1 MGYKGCFPR
10 AGTRGGLG
18 LPPNGLGEYGKIVN
32 MISPFTILSKDAHS
46 RARTGV
52 LYTRHGAV
60 HTPVFMPVATQA
72 CVKALT
78 DDDLRQAGA
87 ECLLSNTYHLYLRP
101 STKLLEKMGGLHRFM
116 HWDRSILTD
125 SGGFQV
131 YSLPKFRKIKEEGV
145 TFQSHHDGSKH
156 LFTPENVI
164 DFESEIGSDIW
175 TMLDVCIHAK
185 DPSKHDAR
193 EALNLTKRWAER
205 AAKAYLQKVPEQH
218 IAPNGGGT
226 FSVGNSLLFGIIQG
240 AIFPDLRKEAAQHM
254 ASLPTH
260 GYCIGGLSLGE
271 TLQQMNES
279 VSAVTENLPEAKPRY
294 FMGLGTPV
302 EMLNAIERGVDM
314 FDCVWPT
321 RVARNGLAMTSEG
334 RINIKNAEFRLQDV
348 PLDPTCD
355 CLTCRTYS
363 RAYLCHLYRSG
374 ELTSHRLLSI
384 HNIRFLIRLMERARK
399 AITDGT
405 FLTFK
410 EEVISN
416 YLGK

>member
-1 MGYKGCFPR
+1 
-10 AGTRGGLG
+10 
-18 LPPNGLGEYGKIVN
+18 
-32 MISPFTILSKDAHS
+32 MISPFKILAKDPHCK
-46 RARTGV
+46 ARTGV
-52 LYTRHGAV
+52 LYTKHGAV

-78 DDDLRQAGA
+78 DEDLKNAGA

-101 STKLLEKMGGLHRFM
+101 TTKILKQMGGLHKFM
-116 HWDRSILTD
+116 HWGGSILTD

-164 DFESEIGSDIW
+164 QFESEIGSDIW

-185 DPSKHDAR
+185 NPSKHEAR
-193 EALNLTKRWAER
+193 EALNITKRWAER
-205 AAKAYLQKVPEQH
+205 AAKAYQQTVPEQH
-218 IAPNGGGT
+218 ITQNEDGSFT
-226 FSVGNSLLFGIIQG
+226 VGNSLLFGIIQG
-240 AIFPDLRKEAAQHM
+240 AIFPDLRKEAALHM

-271 TLQQMNES
+271 TLEQMNES
-279 VSAVTENLPEAKPRY
+279 VLAVTDNLPAGKPRY

-302 EMLNAIERGVDM
+302 EILNSIERGVDM

-321 RVARNGLAMTSEG
+321 RVARNGMVMTSTG
-334 RINIKNAEFRLQDV
+334 RVNIKNAEYRTQDI
-348 PLDPTCD
+348 PLDAECD
-355 CLTCRTYS
+355 CYTCRRYS
-363 RAYLCHLYRSG
+363 RAYLCHLFRSA

-384 HNIRFLIRLMERARK
+384 HNIRFLIRLAERARE
-399 AITDGT
+399 AIKNGT
-405 FLTFK
+405 FMQLK
-410 EEVISN
+410 EEIIRKYQGN
-416 YLGK
+416 

>member
-1 MGYKGCFPR
+1 MD
-10 AGTRGGLG
+10 A
-18 LPPNGLGEYGKIVN
+18 
-32 MISPFTILSKDAHS
+32 PFQILSKDTHCQ
-46 RARTGV
+46 ARTGV
-52 LYTRHGAV
+52 LYTKHGAV

-78 DDDLRQAGA
+78 DEDLKNAGA

-101 STKLLEKMGGLHRFM
+101 TTKLLQQMGGLHQFM
-116 HWDRSILTD
+116 HWNGSILTD

-164 DFESEIGSDIW
+164 QFESEIGSDIW

-193 EALNLTKRWAER
+193 EALNITKRWAER
-205 AAKAYLQKVPEQH
+205 AARAYEQIVPTQA
-218 IAPNGGGT
+218 ISKNADGSFT
-226 FSVGNSLLFGIIQG
+226 VGNSLLFGIIQG
-240 AIFPDLRKEAAQHM
+240 AIFPDLRQEAALHM
-254 ASLPTH
+254 AGLPTH

-271 TLQQMNES
+271 TLEQMKAS
-279 VSAVTENLPEAKPRY
+279 VSAVTENLPETKPRY

-321 RVARNGLAMTSEG
+321 RVARNGMVMTSTG
-334 RINIKNAEFRLQDV
+334 RVNIKNAEYRTQDI
-348 PLDPTCD
+348 PLDTQCD
-355 CLTCRTYS
+355 CFTCRNYS
-363 RAYLCHLYRSG
+363 RAYLCHLFRAQ

-384 HNIRFLIRLMERARK
+384 HNIRFLIHLMERARQ
-399 AITDGT
+399 AIAAGT
-405 FLTFK
+405 FVSFK
-410 EEVISN
+410 EDVIN
-416 YLGK
+416 QYLGK

>member
-1 MGYKGCFPR
+1 
-10 AGTRGGLG
+10 
-18 LPPNGLGEYGKIVN
+18 
-32 MISPFTILSKDAHS
+32 MISPFTVLAKDPKS
-46 RARTGV
+46 RARTGI
-52 LYTRHGAV
+52 LYTQHGAV
-60 HTPVFMPVATQA
+60 QTPVFMPVATQA

-78 DDDLRQAGA
+78 DEDLKNAGA

-101 STKLLEKMGGLHRFM
+101 TTQLLRQMGGLHKFM
-116 HWDRSILTD
+116 HWNGSILTD

-164 DFESEIGSDIW
+164 QFESEIGSDIW

-205 AAKAYLQKVPEQH
+205 AAKAYQQTVAQQH
-218 IAPNGGGT
+218 ITHREDGS
-226 FSVGNSLLFGIIQG
+226 FQVENSLLFGIIQG
-240 AIFPDLRKEAAQHM
+240 AIFPDLRKEAARHM

-271 TLQQMNES
+271 TLEQMNEA
-279 VSAVTENLPEAKPRY
+279 VLAVTENLPEEKPRY

-321 RVARNGLAMTSEG
+321 RVARNGLAMTSTG
-334 RINIKNAEFRLQDV
+334 RLNIKNTQYRLQDI
-348 PLDPTCD
+348 PLDDQCD
-355 CLTCRTYS
+355 CFTCRRYS
-363 RAYLCHLYRSG
+363 RAYLCHLYRAA

-384 HNIRFLIRLMERARK
+384 HNIRFLIRLMEQARA
-399 AITDGT
+399 AITSGT
-405 FLTFK
+405 FVSFK
-410 EEVISN
+410 EDTIRR
-416 YLGK
+416 YLQQ

>member
-1 MGYKGCFPR
+1 
-10 AGTRGGLG
+10 
-18 LPPNGLGEYGKIVN
+18 
-32 MISPFTILSKDAHS
+32 MISPFIITSKDPHS
-46 RARTGV
+46 KARTGL
-52 LYTRHGAV
+52 LYTRHGVV

-78 DDDLRQAGA
+78 DEDLKNAGA

-101 STKLLEKMGGLHRFM
+101 TTKILQQMGGIHPFM
-116 HWDRSILTD
+116 HWGGSVLTD

-164 DFESEIGSDIW
+164 EFESEIGSDIW

-193 EALNLTKRWAER
+193 EALNITKRWAER
-205 AAKAYLQKVPEQH
+205 AAKAYQKTVPGQRIFKQADGSFKVE
-218 IAPNGGGT
+218 
-226 FSVGNSLLFGIIQG
+226 NSLHFGIIQG
-240 AIFPDLRKEAAQHM
+240 AIFPDLRKEAALHM

-271 TLQQMNES
+271 TLEQMNES
-279 VSAVTENLPEAKPRY
+279 VLAVTENLPEEKPRY

-302 EMLNAIERGVDM
+302 EMLNAMERGVDM

-321 RVARNGLAMTSEG
+321 RVARNGMAMTSTG
-334 RINIKNAEFRLQDV
+334 RVNIKNAEYRTQDI
-348 PLDPTCD
+348 PLDPECD
-355 CLTCRTYS
+355 CYTCRRYS
-363 RAYLCHLYRSG
+363 RAYLCHLYRSA
-374 ELTSHRLLSI
+374 ELTSHRLMSI
-384 HNIRFLIRLMERARK
+384 HNIRFLIRLTERARE
-399 AITDGT
+399 AIKNGT
-405 FLTFK
+405 FVQLK
-410 EEVISN
+410 EELVEKYKNI
-416 YLGK
+416 

>member
-1 MGYKGCFPR
+1 
-10 AGTRGGLG
+10 
-18 LPPNGLGEYGKIVN
+18 
-32 MISPFTILSKDAHS
+32 MISPFTVLAKDTHSK
-46 RARTGV
+46 ARTGR
-52 LYTRHGAV
+52 LYTQHGV
-60 HTPVFMPVATQA
+60 IQTPVFMPVATQA

-78 DDDLRQAGA
+78 DEDLKNAGA

-101 STKLLEKMGGLHRFM
+101 TTKLLQQMGGLHKFM
-116 HWDRSILTD
+116 HWDGSILTD

-164 DFESEIGSDIW
+164 QFESEIGSDIW

-205 AAKAYLQKVPEQH
+205 AAKAYQQTVAQQLITPKEDGSFQVK
-218 IAPNGGGT
+218 
-226 FSVGNSLLFGIIQG
+226 NSLLFGIIQG
-240 AIFPDLRKEAAQHM
+240 AIFPDLRKEAALHM

-271 TLQQMNES
+271 TLEQMNVS
-279 VSAVTENLPEAKPRY
+279 VSAVTENLPEGKPRY

-321 RVARNGLAMTSEG
+321 RVARNGLAMTGTG
-334 RINIKNAEFRLQDV
+334 RINIKNAQYRSEDI
-348 PLDPTCD
+348 PLDDQCD
-355 CLTCRTYS
+355 CFTCRHYS
-363 RAYLCHLYRSG
+363 RAYLCHLYRAA

-384 HNIRFLIRLMERARK
+384 HNIRFLIRLMEKARAS
-399 AITDGT
+399 ITNGT
-405 FLTFK
+405 FLSFK
-410 EEVISN
+410 EDTIRQ
-416 YLGK
+416 YLQQ

>member
-1 MGYKGCFPR
+1 M
-10 AGTRGGLG
+10 T
-18 LPPNGLGEYGKIVN
+18 
-32 MISPFTILSKDAHS
+32 SPFKIRTKDS
-46 RARTGV
+46 SCKARTGV
-52 LYTRHGAV
+52 LYTKHGAV

-78 DDDLRQAGA
+78 DEDLKNAGA

-101 STKLLEKMGGLHRFM
+101 TTKILQQMGGIHKFM
-116 HWDRSILTD
+116 HWGGSVLTD

-131 YSLPKFRKIKEEGV
+131 YSLSKFRKINDEGV

-164 DFESEIGSDIW
+164 QFESEIGSDIW

-193 EALNLTKRWAER
+193 EALNITKRWAER
-205 AAKAYLQKVPEQH
+205 AAKAYEKTVPVEQ
-218 IAPNGGGT
+218 ISAQADGS

-240 AIFPDLRKEAAQHM
+240 SIFPDLRKEAALHM

-260 GYCIGGLSLGE
+260 GYCLGGLSLGE
-271 TLQQMNES
+271 TLAQMNEA
-279 VSAVTENLPEAKPRY
+279 VLAVTENLPEEKPRY

-321 RVARNGLAMTSEG
+321 RVARNGMAMTSTG
-334 RINIKNAEFRLQDV
+334 RVNIKNAEYRTQDI
-348 PLDPTCD
+348 PLDPECD
-355 CLTCRTYS
+355 CYTCRRYS
-363 RAYLCHLYRSG
+363 RAYLCHLYRSA
-374 ELTSHRLLSI
+374 ELTSHRLMSI
-384 HNIRFLIRLMERARK
+384 HNIRFLIRLMERARA
-399 AITDGT
+399 AIASGT
-405 FLTFK
+405 FLSFK
-410 EEVISN
+410 EEVINKYQSF
-416 YLGK
+416 K

>member
-1 MGYKGCFPR
+1 MQ
-10 AGTRGGLG
+10 A
-18 LPPNGLGEYGKIVN
+18 
-32 MISPFTILSKDAHS
+32 PFHILSKDKNS

-78 DDDLRQAGA
+78 DEDLKNAGA

-101 STKLLEKMGGLHRFM
+101 TTKLLKQMGGLHKFM
-116 HWDRSILTD
+116 HWGGSILTD

-131 YSLPKFRKIKEEGV
+131 YSLPKFRKIREEGV

-164 DFESEIGSDIW
+164 GFESEIGSDIW

-185 DPSKHDAR
+185 DPTKHDAR
-193 EALNLTKRWAER
+193 EALNITKRWAER
-205 AAKAYLQKVPEQH
+205 AARAYEQTVPTQQ
-218 IAPNGGGT
+218 IVQNTDGSFT
-226 FSVGNSLLFGIIQG
+226 VGNSLLFGIIQG
-240 AIFPDLRKEAAQHM
+240 AIFPDLRKEAALHM

-271 TLQQMNES
+271 TLEQMNES
-279 VSAVTENLPEAKPRY
+279 VSAVTEHLPEGKPRY

-302 EMLNAIERGVDM
+302 EMLNALERGVDM

-321 RVARNGLAMTSEG
+321 RVARNGMVMTSTG
-334 RINIKNAEFRLQDV
+334 RVNIKNAEYRTQDI
-348 PLDPTCD
+348 PLDSQCD
-355 CLTCRTYS
+355 CFTCRNYS
-363 RAYLCHLYRSG
+363 RAYLCHLFRAQ

-384 HNIRFLIRLMERARK
+384 HNIRFLIHLMERARA
-399 AITDGT
+399 AIAQGT
-405 FLTFK
+405 FVSFK
-410 EEVISN
+410 EDVIN
-416 YLGK
+416 QYLGK

>member
-1 MGYKGCFPR
+1 MD
-10 AGTRGGLG
+10 A
-18 LPPNGLGEYGKIVN
+18 
-32 MISPFTILSKDAHS
+32 PFQILAKDNNS
-46 RARTGV
+46 RARPGI
-52 LYTRHGAV
+52 LYTKHGAV

-78 DDDLRQAGA
+78 DEDLKNAGA

-101 STKLLEKMGGLHRFM
+101 TTKLLQHMGGLHKFM
-116 HWDRSILTD
+116 HWNGSILTD

-164 DFESEIGSDIW
+164 GFESEIGSDIW

-193 EALNLTKRWAER
+193 EALNITKRWAER
-205 AAKAYLQKVPEQH
+205 AARAYKNTVPVQNIMQH
-218 IAPNGGGT
+218 ADGSFT
-226 FSVGNSLLFGIIQG
+226 VGNSLLFGIIQG
-240 AIFPDLRKEAAQHM
+240 AIFPDLRKEAALHM

-271 TLQQMNES
+271 TLEQMKES
-279 VSAVTENLPEAKPRY
+279 VSAVTENLPEGKPRY

-302 EMLNAIERGVDM
+302 EMLNAVERGVDM

-321 RVARNGLAMTSEG
+321 RVARNGMVMTSTG
-334 RINIKNAEFRLQDV
+334 RVNIKNTEYRTQDI
-348 PLDPTCD
+348 PLDAQCD
-355 CLTCRTYS
+355 CFTCRNYS
-363 RAYLCHLYRSG
+363 RAYLCHLFRAQ

-384 HNIRFLIRLMERARK
+384 HNIRFLIHLMERARQ
-399 AITDGT
+399 AIATNT
-405 FLTFK
+405 FVSFK
-410 EEVISN
+410 EDVIN
-416 YLGK
+416 QYLGK

>member
-1 MGYKGCFPR
+1 
-10 AGTRGGLG
+10 
-18 LPPNGLGEYGKIVN
+18 
-32 MISPFTILSKDAHS
+32 MISPFTVLAKDSHS
-46 RARTGV
+46 HARTGR
-52 LYTRHGAV
+52 LYTKHGV
-60 HTPVFMPVATQA
+60 VQTPVFMPVATQA

-78 DDDLRQAGA
+78 DEDLKNAGA

-101 STKLLEKMGGLHRFM
+101 TTKLLQQMGGLHKFM
-116 HWDRSILTD
+116 HWNGSILTD

-164 DFESEIGSDIW
+164 QFEREIGSDIW

-205 AAKAYLQKVPEQH
+205 AAKAYQQTVTQQLITPKEEG
-218 IAPNGGGT
+218 A
-226 FSVGNSLLFGIIQG
+226 FEVGNSLLFGIIQG
-240 AIFPDLRKEAAQHM
+240 AIFPDLRKEAALHM

-271 TLQQMNES
+271 TLEQMNEA
-279 VSAVTENLPEAKPRY
+279 VLAVTENLPEEKPRY

-321 RVARNGLAMTSEG
+321 RVARNGLAMTSTG
-334 RINIKNAEFRLQDV
+334 RINIKNAQYRLEDI
-348 PLDPTCD
+348 PLDNQCD
-355 CLTCRTYS
+355 CFTCRHYS
-363 RAYLCHLYRSG
+363 RAYLCHLYRAA

-384 HNIRFLIRLMERARK
+384 HNIRFLIRLMERARA
-399 AITDGT
+399 AITNGT
-405 FLTFK
+405 FVSFK
-410 EEVISN
+410 EDTIRQ
-416 YLGK
+416 YLQQ

>member
-1 MGYKGCFPR
+1 
-10 AGTRGGLG
+10 
-18 LPPNGLGEYGKIVN
+18 
-32 MISPFTILSKDAHS
+32 MISPFVITSKDPHS
-46 RARTGV
+46 KARTGL
-52 LYTRHGAV
+52 LYTRHGVV

-78 DDDLRQAGA
+78 DEDLKNAGA

-101 STKLLEKMGGLHRFM
+101 TTKILQQMGGIHKFM
-116 HWDRSILTD
+116 HWGGSVLTD

-164 DFESEIGSDIW
+164 QFESEIGSDIW

-193 EALNLTKRWAER
+193 EALNITKRWAER
-205 AAKAYLQKVPEQH
+205 AAKAYEKIVPEQH
-218 IAPNGGGT
+218 IFKQEDGS
-226 FSVGNSLLFGIIQG
+226 FKVENSLLFGIIQG
-240 AIFPDLRKEAAQHM
+240 AIFPDLRKEAALHM

-271 TLQQMNES
+271 TLEQMNES
-279 VSAVTENLPEAKPRY
+279 VLAVTENLPEEKPRY

-302 EMLNAIERGVDM
+302 EMLNAMERGVDM

-321 RVARNGLAMTSEG
+321 RVARNGMAMTSTG
-334 RINIKNAEFRLQDV
+334 RVNIKNAEYRTQDI
-348 PLDPTCD
+348 PLDPECD
-355 CLTCRTYS
+355 CYTCRRYS
-363 RAYLCHLYRSG
+363 RAYLCHLYRSA
-374 ELTSHRLLSI
+374 ELTSHRLMSI
-384 HNIRFLIRLMERARK
+384 HNIRFLIRLTERARE
-399 AITDGT
+399 AIKNGT
-405 FLTFK
+405 FVQLK
-410 EEVISN
+410 EELVEKYKNI
-416 YLGK
+416 

>member
-1 MGYKGCFPR
+1 
-10 AGTRGGLG
+10 
-18 LPPNGLGEYGKIVN
+18 
-32 MISPFTILSKDAHS
+32 MISPFKILAKDAS
-46 RARTGV
+46 CKARTGI

-78 DDDLRQAGA
+78 DEDLKNAGA

-101 STKLLEKMGGLHRFM
+101 TTPILQQMGGIHKFM
-116 HWDRSILTD
+116 HWDGSVLTD

-131 YSLPKFRKIKEEGV
+131 YSLSKFRRIKEEGV

-164 DFESEIGSDIW
+164 QFESEIGSDIW

-185 DPSKHDAR
+185 DPAKHDAR

-205 AAKAYLQKVPEQH
+205 AARAYEKTVPVQQ
-218 IAPNGGGT
+218 IARQTDGSFTVN
-226 FSVGNSLLFGIIQG
+226 NSLLFGIIQG
-240 AIFPDLRKEAAQHM
+240 SIFQDLRKEAALHM

-260 GYCIGGLSLGE
+260 GYCLGGLSLGE
-271 TLQQMNES
+271 TLEQMNQA
-279 VSAVTENLPEAKPRY
+279 VLAVTENLPEGKPRY

-321 RVARNGLAMTSEG
+321 RVARNGMAMTSTG
-334 RINIKNAEFRLQDV
+334 RVNIKNAEYRTQDI
-348 PLDPTCD
+348 PLDPECD
-355 CLTCRTYS
+355 CYTCRRYS
-363 RAYLCHLYRSG
+363 RAYLCHLYRSA
-374 ELTSHRLLSI
+374 ELTSHRLMSI
-384 HNIRFLIRLMERARK
+384 HNIRFLIRLMERART
-399 AITDGT
+399 AIAEGI
-405 FLTFK
+405 FLSFK
-410 EEVISN
+410 DEVIRKYQSF
-416 YLGK
+416 K

>member
-1 MGYKGCFPR
+1 
-10 AGTRGGLG
+10 
-18 LPPNGLGEYGKIVN
+18 
-32 MISPFTILSKDAHS
+32 MISPFTVLAKDSHS
-46 RARTGV
+46 LARTGR
-52 LYTRHGAV
+52 LYTKHGV
-60 HTPVFMPVATQA
+60 VQTPVFMPVATQA

-78 DDDLRQAGA
+78 DEDLKNVGA

-101 STKLLEKMGGLHRFM
+101 TTKLLQQMGGLHKFM
-116 HWDRSILTD
+116 HWDGSILTD

-164 DFESEIGSDIW
+164 QFESEIGSDIW

-205 AAKAYLQKVPEQH
+205 AAKAYQQVVTQQLITPTKEGAFQVD
-218 IAPNGGGT
+218 
-226 FSVGNSLLFGIIQG
+226 NSLLFGIIQG
-240 AIFPDLRKEAAQHM
+240 AIFPDLRKEAALHM

-271 TLQQMNES
+271 TLEQMNDA
-279 VSAVTENLPEAKPRY
+279 VLAVTENLPEGKPRY

-321 RVARNGLAMTSEG
+321 RVARNGLAMTSTG
-334 RINIKNAEFRLQDV
+334 RINIKNTQYRLQDI
-348 PLDPTCD
+348 PLDDQCD
-355 CLTCRTYS
+355 CFTCRRYS
-363 RAYLCHLYRSG
+363 RAYLCHLYRAA

-384 HNIRFLIRLMERARK
+384 HNIRFLIRLMERARA
-399 AITDGT
+399 AITNGT
-405 FLTFK
+405 FVSFK
-410 EEVISN
+410 EDTIRQ
-416 YLGK
+416 YLQQ

>member
-1 MGYKGCFPR
+1 
-10 AGTRGGLG
+10 
-18 LPPNGLGEYGKIVN
+18 
-32 MISPFTILSKDAHS
+32 MISPFKILAKDTHSK
-46 RARTGV
+46 ARTG
-52 LYTRHGAV
+52 LLQTKHGV
-60 HTPVFMPVATQA
+60 IHTPVFMPVATQA

-78 DDDLRQAGA
+78 DEDLKNAGA

-101 STKLLEKMGGLHRFM
+101 TTKLLQQMGGLHRFM
-116 HWDRSILTD
+116 HWNGSILTD

-164 DFESEIGSDIW
+164 GFESEIGSDIW

-193 EALNLTKRWAER
+193 EALNITKRWAER
-205 AAKAYLQKVPEQH
+205 AANAYQKTVPEQR
-218 IAPNGGGT
+218 IFQKEDGSFT
-226 FSVGNSLLFGIIQG
+226 VENSLLFGIIQG
-240 AIFPDLRKEAAQHM
+240 AIFPDLRKEAALHM

-271 TLQQMNES
+271 TLEQMNQS
-279 VSAVTENLPEAKPRY
+279 VLAVTENLPEEKPRY

-321 RVARNGLAMTSEG
+321 RVARNGLAMTSTG
-334 RINIKNAEFRLQDV
+334 RVNIKNNEYKLQDI
-348 PLDPTCD
+348 PLDPQCD
-355 CLTCRTYS
+355 CFTCRTYS
-363 RAYLCHLYRSG
+363 RAYLCHLYRSA
-374 ELTSHRLLSI
+374 ELTSHRLMSI
-384 HNIRFLIRLMERARK
+384 HNIRFLIRLMERARE
-399 AITDGT
+399 AIANGT
-405 FLTFK
+405 FVSFK
-410 EEVISN
+410 QDVIN
-416 YLGK
+416 QYLQK

>member
-1 MGYKGCFPR
+1 M
-10 AGTRGGLG
+10 T
-18 LPPNGLGEYGKIVN
+18 
-32 MISPFTILSKDAHS
+32 SPFKIRTKDS
-46 RARTGV
+46 SCKARTGV
-52 LYTRHGAV
+52 LYTKHGAV

-78 DDDLRQAGA
+78 DEDLKNAGA

-101 STKLLEKMGGLHRFM
+101 TTKILQQMGGIHKFM
-116 HWDRSILTD
+116 HWGGSVLTD

-131 YSLPKFRKIKEEGV
+131 YSLSKFRKINDEGV

-164 DFESEIGSDIW
+164 QFENEIGSDIW

-193 EALNLTKRWAER
+193 EALNITKRWAER
-205 AAKAYLQKVPEQH
+205 AAKAYEKTVPVEQ
-218 IAPNGGGT
+218 ISAQEDGS

-240 AIFPDLRKEAAQHM
+240 SIFPDLRKEAALHM

-260 GYCIGGLSLGE
+260 GYCLGGLSLGE
-271 TLQQMNES
+271 TLAQMNEA
-279 VSAVTENLPEAKPRY
+279 VLAVTENLPEEKPRY

-321 RVARNGLAMTSEG
+321 RVARNGMAMTSTG
-334 RINIKNAEFRLQDV
+334 RVNIKNAEYRTQDI
-348 PLDPTCD
+348 PLDPECD
-355 CLTCRTYS
+355 CYTCRRYS
-363 RAYLCHLYRSG
+363 RAYLCHLYRSA
-374 ELTSHRLLSI
+374 ELTSHRLMSI
-384 HNIRFLIRLMERARK
+384 HNIRFLIRLMERARA
-399 AITDGT
+399 AIASGT
-405 FLTFK
+405 FLSFK
-410 EEVISN
+410 DDVIRQ
-416 YLGK
+416 YLSK

>member
-1 MGYKGCFPR
+1 MD
-10 AGTRGGLG
+10 A
-18 LPPNGLGEYGKIVN
+18 
-32 MISPFTILSKDAHS
+32 PFQILAKDKNS

-52 LYTRHGAV
+52 LYTKHGAV

-78 DDDLRQAGA
+78 DEDLKNAGA

-101 STKLLEKMGGLHRFM
+101 TTKLLAQMGGLHKFM
-116 HWDRSILTD
+116 HWNGSILTD

-164 DFESEIGSDIW
+164 GFESEIGSDIW

-193 EALNLTKRWAER
+193 EALNITKRWAER
-205 AAKAYLQKVPEQH
+205 AARAYEQTVPVQQ
-218 IAPNGGGT
+218 ISKNADGSFT
-226 FSVGNSLLFGIIQG
+226 VGNSLLFGIIQG
-240 AIFPDLRKEAAQHM
+240 AIFPDLRKEAALHM

-271 TLQQMNES
+271 TLEQMKES
-279 VSAVTENLPEAKPRY
+279 VSAVTENLPESKPRY

-302 EMLNAIERGVDM
+302 EMLNAVERGVDM

-321 RVARNGLAMTSEG
+321 RVARNGMVMTSTG
-334 RINIKNAEFRLQDV
+334 RVNIKNAEYRTQDIA
-348 PLDPTCD
+348 LDNKCD
-355 CLTCRTYS
+355 CFTCRNYS
-363 RAYLCHLYRSG
+363 RAYLCHLFRAQ

-384 HNIRFLIRLMERARK
+384 HNIRFLIRLMQRARQ
-399 AITDGT
+399 AIAAGT
-405 FLTFK
+405 FVSFK
-410 EEVISN
+410 EDVIN
-416 YLGK
+416 QYLGK

>member
-1 MGYKGCFPR
+1 M
-10 AGTRGGLG
+10 L
-18 LPPNGLGEYGKIVN
+18 
-32 MISPFTILSKDAHS
+32 SPFRIIAKDPHS
-46 RARTGV
+46 QARTGV

-78 DDDLRQAGA
+78 DEDLKNAGA

-101 STKLLEKMGGLHRFM
+101 TTQILQQMGGIHSFM
-116 HWDRSILTD
+116 HWDGSVLTD

-131 YSLPKFRKIKEEGV
+131 YSLAKFRKIKEEGV
-145 TFQSHHDGSKH
+145 TFHSHHDGSQH

-164 DFESEIGSDIW
+164 QFESEIGSDIW

-205 AAKAYLQKVPEQH
+205 AARAYESTVPEQQ
-218 IAPNGGGT
+218 IAQQQDGSFT
-226 FSVGNSLLFGIIQG
+226 VGNSLLFGIIQG
-240 AIFPDLRKEAAQHM
+240 SIFPDLRQEAAQHM

-260 GYCIGGLSLGE
+260 GYCLGGLSLGE
-271 TLQQMNES
+271 TLEQMNAA
-279 VSAVTENLPEAKPRY
+279 VSAVTENLPEGKPRY

-321 RVARNGLAMTSEG
+321 RVARNGMAMTSTG
-334 RINIKNAEFRLQDV
+334 RVNIKNALYRTQDI
-348 PLDPTCD
+348 PLDPACD
-355 CLTCRTYS
+355 CYTCRRYS
-363 RAYLCHLYRSG
+363 RAYLCHLYRSA
-374 ELTSHRLLSI
+374 ELTSHRLMSI
-384 HNIRFLIRLMERARK
+384 HNIRFLIRLMERARA
-399 AITDGT
+399 AIQNGT
-405 FLTFK
+405 FVSFK
-410 EEVISN
+410 EEVIGR
-416 YLGK
+416 YQG

>member
-1 MGYKGCFPR
+1 M
-10 AGTRGGLG
+10 L
-18 LPPNGLGEYGKIVN
+18 
-32 MISPFTILSKDAHS
+32 SPFRITAKDIHS

-78 DDDLRQAGA
+78 DEDLKNAGA

-101 STKLLEKMGGLHRFM
+101 TTQILQQMGGIHSFM
-116 HWDRSILTD
+116 HWDGSVLTD

-131 YSLPKFRKIKEEGV
+131 YSLAKFRKIKEEGV
-145 TFQSHHDGSKH
+145 TFHSHHDGSQH

-164 DFESEIGSDIW
+164 QFESEIGSDIW

-193 EALNLTKRWAER
+193 EALNLTKLWAER
-205 AAKAYLQKVPEQH
+205 AARAYESTVPEQQ
-218 IAPNGGGT
+218 ITRQQDGSFT
-226 FSVGNSLLFGIIQG
+226 VGNSLLFGIIQG
-240 AIFPDLRKEAAQHM
+240 SIFPDLRQEAAQHM

-260 GYCIGGLSLGE
+260 GYCLGGLSLGE
-271 TLQQMNES
+271 TLEQMNAA
-279 VSAVTENLPEAKPRY
+279 VSAVTENLPEGKPRY

-321 RVARNGLAMTSEG
+321 RVARNGMAMTSTG
-334 RINIKNAEFRLQDV
+334 RVNIKNALYRTQDI
-348 PLDPTCD
+348 PLDPACD
-355 CLTCRTYS
+355 CYTCRRYS
-363 RAYLCHLYRSG
+363 RAYLCHLYRSA
-374 ELTSHRLLSI
+374 ELTSHRLMSI
-384 HNIRFLIRLMERARK
+384 HNIRFLIRLMERARA
-399 AITDGT
+399 AIQNGT
-405 FLTFK
+405 FVSFK
-410 EEVISN
+410 EEVIGR
-416 YLGK
+416 YQG

>member
-1 MGYKGCFPR
+1 MN
-10 AGTRGGLG
+10 A
-18 LPPNGLGEYGKIVN
+18 
-32 MISPFTILSKDAHS
+32 PFRILAKDKNS
-46 RARTGV
+46 RARTGI
-52 LYTRHGAV
+52 LYTKHGAV

-78 DDDLRQAGA
+78 DEDLKNAGA

-101 STKLLEKMGGLHRFM
+101 TTQLLKQMGGLHKFM
-116 HWDRSILTD
+116 HWNGSILTD

-164 DFESEIGSDIW
+164 QFESEIASDIW

-205 AAKAYLQKVPEQH
+205 AARAYEKTVPVQD
-218 IAPNGGGT
+218 ITQNADGSFT
-226 FSVGNSLLFGIIQG
+226 VGNSLLFGIIQG
-240 AIFPDLRKEAAQHM
+240 AIFPDLRKEAALHM
-254 ASLPTH
+254 AGLPTH

-271 TLQQMNES
+271 TLEQMKQS
-279 VSAVTENLPEAKPRY
+279 VSAVTENLPEEKPRY

-302 EMLNAIERGVDM
+302 EILNAIERGVDM

-321 RVARNGLAMTSEG
+321 RVARNGMAMTSAG
-334 RINIKNAEFRLQDV
+334 RVNIKNAEYRTQDIA
-348 PLDPTCD
+348 LDAQCD
-355 CLTCRTYS
+355 CFTCRNYS
-363 RAYLCHLYRSG
+363 RAYLCHLFRAQ

-384 HNIRFLIRLMERARK
+384 HNIRFLIRLMERARE
-399 AITDGT
+399 AIAAGT
-405 FLTFK
+405 FVSFK
-410 EEVISN
+410 EDVIKE

>member
-1 MGYKGCFPR
+1 MD
-10 AGTRGGLG
+10 A
-18 LPPNGLGEYGKIVN
+18 
-32 MISPFTILSKDAHS
+32 PFHILSKDKNS
-46 RARTGV
+46 RARTGI

-78 DDDLRQAGA
+78 DEDLKNAGA

-101 STKLLEKMGGLHRFM
+101 TTKLLKQMGGLHKFM
-116 HWDRSILTD
+116 HWGGSILTD

-164 DFESEIGSDIW
+164 GFESEIGSDIW

-185 DPSKHDAR
+185 DPAKHDAR
-193 EALNLTKRWAER
+193 EALNITKRWAER
-205 AAKAYLQKVPEQH
+205 AARAYEQTVPTQQ
-218 IAPNGGGT
+218 IVQNTDGSFT
-226 FSVGNSLLFGIIQG
+226 VGNSLLFGIIQG
-240 AIFPDLRKEAAQHM
+240 AIFPDLRKEAALHM

-271 TLQQMNES
+271 TLEQMKES
-279 VSAVTENLPEAKPRY
+279 VSAVTEHLPEGKPRY

-321 RVARNGLAMTSEG
+321 RVARNGMVMTSTG
-334 RINIKNAEFRLQDV
+334 RVNIKNAEYRTQDI
-348 PLDPTCD
+348 PLDSQCD
-355 CLTCRTYS
+355 CFTCRNYS
-363 RAYLCHLYRSG
+363 RAYLCHLFRAQ

-384 HNIRFLIRLMERARK
+384 HNIRFLIRLMERARA
-399 AITDGT
+399 AIAQGT
-405 FLTFK
+405 FVSFK
-410 EEVISN
+410 EDVIN
-416 YLGK
+416 QYLGK

>member
-1 MGYKGCFPR
+1 
-10 AGTRGGLG
+10 
-18 LPPNGLGEYGKIVN
+18 
-32 MISPFTILSKDAHS
+32 MIMLSPFQILAKDPS
-46 RARTGV
+46 CRARTGI

-78 DDDLRQAGA
+78 GEDLKNAGA

-101 STKLLEKMGGLHRFM
+101 TTKILQQMGGIHKFM
-116 HWDRSILTD
+116 NWGGSVLTD

-131 YSLPKFRKIKEEGV
+131 YSLSKFRKIKEEGV

-164 DFESEIGSDIW
+164 QFESEIGSDIW

-193 EALNLTKRWAER
+193 EALNITKRWAER
-205 AAKAYLQKVPEQH
+205 AAKAYEKTVPVEQIARQKD
-218 IAPNGGGT
+218 GS

-240 AIFPDLRKEAAQHM
+240 SIFPDLRKEAALHM

-260 GYCIGGLSLGE
+260 GYCLGGLSLGE
-271 TLQQMNES
+271 TLEQMNDA
-279 VSAVTENLPEAKPRY
+279 VLAVTENLPEEKPRY

-321 RVARNGLAMTSEG
+321 RVGRNGMAMTSTG
-334 RINIKNAEFRLQDV
+334 RVNIKNAEYRTQDI
-348 PLDPTCD
+348 PLDPECD
-355 CLTCRTYS
+355 CYTCRHFS
-363 RAYLCHLYRSG
+363 RAYLCHLYRSA
-374 ELTSHRLLSI
+374 ELTSHRLMSI
-384 HNIRFLIRLMERARK
+384 HNIRFLIRLMERARQ
-399 AITDGT
+399 AIADGK
-405 FLTFK
+405 FLSFK
-410 EEVISN
+410 EEVI
-416 YLGK
+416 GKYQGL

>member
-1 MGYKGCFPR
+1 
-10 AGTRGGLG
+10 
-18 LPPNGLGEYGKIVN
+18 
-32 MISPFTILSKDAHS
+32 MISPFKILAKDTHSK
-46 RARTGV
+46 ARTG
-52 LYTRHGAV
+52 LLQTKHGVV

-78 DDDLRQAGA
+78 DEDLKNAGA

-101 STKLLEKMGGLHRFM
+101 TTKLLQQMGGLHQFM
-116 HWDRSILTD
+116 HWNGSILTD

-164 DFESEIGSDIW
+164 GFESEIGSDIW

-193 EALNLTKRWAER
+193 EALNITKRWAER
-205 AAKAYLQKVPEQH
+205 AANAYQKTVPEQR
-218 IAPNGGGT
+218 IFQKEDGSFT
-226 FSVGNSLLFGIIQG
+226 VENSLLFGIIQG
-240 AIFPDLRKEAAQHM
+240 AIFPDLRKEAALHM

-271 TLQQMNES
+271 TLEQMNES
-279 VSAVTENLPEAKPRY
+279 VLAVTENLPEEKPRY

-321 RVARNGLAMTSEG
+321 RVARNGLAMTSSG
-334 RINIKNAEFRLQDV
+334 RVNIKNNEYKLQDI
-348 PLDPTCD
+348 PLDPQCD
-355 CLTCRTYS
+355 CFTCRTYS
-363 RAYLCHLYRSG
+363 RAYLCHLYRSA
-374 ELTSHRLLSI
+374 ELTSHRLMSI
-384 HNIRFLIRLMERARK
+384 HNIRFLIRLMERARE
-399 AITDGT
+399 AIANGT
-405 FLTFK
+405 FVSFK
-410 EEVISN
+410 QDVIN
-416 YLGK
+416 QYLQK

>member
-1 MGYKGCFPR
+1 MQ
-10 AGTRGGLG
+10 A
-18 LPPNGLGEYGKIVN
+18 
-32 MISPFTILSKDAHS
+32 PFHILSKDKNS

-78 DDDLRQAGA
+78 DEDLKNAGA

-101 STKLLEKMGGLHRFM
+101 TTKLLKQMGGLHKFM
-116 HWDRSILTD
+116 HWGGSILTD

-164 DFESEIGSDIW
+164 GFESEIGSDIW

-185 DPSKHDAR
+185 DPAKHDAR
-193 EALNLTKRWAER
+193 EALNITKRWAER
-205 AAKAYLQKVPEQH
+205 AARAYEQTVPTQQ
-218 IAPNGGGT
+218 IVQNTDGSFT
-226 FSVGNSLLFGIIQG
+226 VGNSLLFGIIQG
-240 AIFPDLRKEAAQHM
+240 AIFPDLRKEAALHM
-254 ASLPTH
+254 ARLPTH

-271 TLQQMNES
+271 TLEQMKES
-279 VSAVTENLPEAKPRY
+279 VSAVTEHLPEGKPRY

-321 RVARNGLAMTSEG
+321 RVARNGMVMTSTG
-334 RINIKNAEFRLQDV
+334 RVNIKNAEYRTQDI
-348 PLDPTCD
+348 PLDSQCD
-355 CLTCRTYS
+355 CFTCRNYS
-363 RAYLCHLYRSG
+363 RAYLCHLFRAQ

-384 HNIRFLIRLMERARK
+384 HNIRFLIRLMERARA
-399 AITDGT
+399 AIAQGT
-405 FLTFK
+405 FVSFK
-410 EEVISN
+410 EDVIN
-416 YLGK
+416 QYLGK

>member
-1 MGYKGCFPR
+1 M
-10 AGTRGGLG
+10 L
-18 LPPNGLGEYGKIVN
+18 
-32 MISPFTILSKDAHS
+32 SPFQILAKDPS
-46 RARTGV
+46 CRARTGI

-78 DDDLRQAGA
+78 GEDLKNAGA

-101 STKLLEKMGGLHRFM
+101 TTKILQQMGGIHKFM
-116 HWDRSILTD
+116 NWGGSVLTD

-131 YSLPKFRKIKEEGV
+131 YSLSKFRKIKEEGV

-164 DFESEIGSDIW
+164 QFESEIGSDIW

-193 EALNLTKRWAER
+193 EALNITKRWAER
-205 AAKAYLQKVPEQH
+205 AAKAYEKTVPVEQIARQKD
-218 IAPNGGGT
+218 GS

-240 AIFPDLRKEAAQHM
+240 SIFPDLRKEAALHM

-260 GYCIGGLSLGE
+260 GYCLGGLSLGE
-271 TLQQMNES
+271 TLEQMNDA
-279 VSAVTENLPEAKPRY
+279 VLAVTENLPEEKPRY

-321 RVARNGLAMTSEG
+321 RVGRNGMAMTSTG
-334 RINIKNAEFRLQDV
+334 RVNIKNAEYRTQDI
-348 PLDPTCD
+348 PLDPECD
-355 CLTCRTYS
+355 CYTCRHFS
-363 RAYLCHLYRSG
+363 RAYLCHLYRSA
-374 ELTSHRLLSI
+374 ELTSHRLMSI
-384 HNIRFLIRLMERARK
+384 HNIRFLIRLMERARQ
-399 AITDGT
+399 AIADGK
-405 FLTFK
+405 FLSFK
-410 EEVISN
+410 EEVI
-416 YLGK
+416 GKYQGL